1 MEKEKEQKLGAGIL
15 TISILMLIGTV
26 FSILGTILFLAVG
39 DSINNLMLESG
50 QVDASILPT
59 TGDYIFALITTLI
72 SGISV
77 VLILMKNKYGIF
89 GYFGIFILNTVYNL
103 IVSGVVGTAIISLII
118 SIAIAALY
126 GYFIYKKRAL
136 FGFVQETV

>member
-1 MEKEKEQKLGAGIL
+1 MENEQKLGAGII

-26 FSILGTILFLAVG
+26 ISILATIFVMVVG
-39 DSINNLMLESG
+39 DSLNSLMLQTG
-50 QVDASILPT
+50 QVDASMIPT
-59 TGDYIFALITTLI
+59 TGQYIFGLVTTLI

-77 VLILMKNKYGIF
+77 ILILMKNKYGIF
-89 GYFGIFILNTVYNL
+89 GYFGLFILNTVYNI
-103 IVSGVVGTAIISLII
+103 IVSGTAGTAIISLII

-136 FGFVQETV
+136 YGFVEETV